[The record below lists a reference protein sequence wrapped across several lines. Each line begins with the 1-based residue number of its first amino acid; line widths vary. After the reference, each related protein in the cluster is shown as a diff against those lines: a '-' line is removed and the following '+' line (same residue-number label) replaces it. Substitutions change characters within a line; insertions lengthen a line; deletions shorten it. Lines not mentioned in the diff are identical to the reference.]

1 MYNFSIFV
9 EDLLVHS
16 EIKSNQINT
25 NTMKIKHLFLSVLAM
40 ASVAVAC
47 NKNEDP
53 SSDKPSLTLNPTEL
67 TFEIAGG
74 TKTVA
79 VEANREWSIADGDK
93 NAWVKAEKTSD
104 NQITVTVEANTSFDR
119 SAEFTVRMVGTK
131 KTLTVAQKGSG
142 SQSDA
147 YVYHNNFDKADA
159 VKASS
164 GWPYLDKTDVWKNE
178 EGSGVSTVAYAS
190 SSASVRQ
197 SGKLSDAEG
206 FTDYA
211 GSGRNKIFFGA
222 NSNFQIQNI
231 TLPSS
236 TNFEL
241 TFGGNKY
248 GQSEASNVFNHDEF
262 KVYVSND
269 GSKYVELAYTFA
281 NGDPDGKWSLA
292 SSKFTVPA
300 GTTALYIYFQCTK
313 ASVYSIDDVT
323 LLTSTTAGTAIDFS
337 KGVELGGGTTP
348 TPGPGPT
355 PEGAIFSETFSAS
368 QGNFTIDDKSLA
380 EGLTYIWKHD
390 AQYHYMKASAFVGGK
405 SYASESWLVSPE
417 IDLSSEKAAFLSFMH
432 TANKFPA
439 GKTAKD
445 FVSVKISKDGTTWDN
460 LTVPTWPAGTD
471 WIFVSSGSIDL
482 KAYLGSK
489 VKIAFVYTS
498 KDGESGSWE
507 INNVLVKAEGTT
519 EPVGPTPEPEPSE
532 PTTVTWDVS
541 KGTNAYD
548 ADVIEGAK
556 KYKGFKLGTSK
567 NAGSLDITIV
577 AGVSKVTFN
586 AAAYKG
592 KTASLSFSLGE
603 TEIKK
608 IELKELV
615 SISGNPPFT
624 MSEADIAAKQSFTIN
639 IAELNGGK
647 PLEKAMTVKATSVK
661 GTDSRAVVWNIVTE

>member
-1 MYNFSIFV
+1 
-9 EDLLVHS
+9 
-16 EIKSNQINT
+16 
-25 NTMKIKHLFLSVLAM
+25 MKIKHLFLSVLAM

-79 VEANREWSIADGDK
+79 VEANREWSIVDGDK
-93 NAWVKAEKTSD
+93 KDWVKAEKASD
-104 NQITVTVEANTSFDR
+104 TEIKVTVESNTSFDR
-119 SAEFTVRMVGTK
+119 SLEFTVRMVGVK
-131 KTLTVAQKGSG
+131 KTFKVSQKGSG
-142 SQSDA
+142 AQEDA
-147 YVYHNNFDKADA
+147 YVYFNNFDKTAA
-159 VKASS
+159 AKNSNNQ
-164 GWPYLDKTDVWKNE
+164 WPYCDQTDCWKNE
-178 EGSGVSTVAYAS
+178 TGSGVSTVTYAFKG
-190 SSASVRQ
+190 ASVRT
-197 SGKLSDAEG
+197 SGKLSNDAA
-206 FTDYA
+206 FSSYP
-211 GSGRNKIFFGA
+211 GSGSNKIFFGRDA
-222 NSNFQIQNI
+222 NFQIQNI
-231 TLPSS
+231 TLPSK
-236 TNFEL
+236 TDFEL
-241 TFGGNKY
+241 TFGGQKY
-248 GQSEASNVFNHDEF
+248 GQNEASNVFKHEEF
-262 KVYVSND
+262 KVYISND
-269 GSKYVELAYTFA
+269 GKKFVELEYVFA
-281 NGDPDGKWSLA
+281 AGEPDGKWAQA

-300 GTTALYIYFQCTK
+300 GTAALYIYFDCTKK

-348 TPGPGPT
+348 TPGPEPT

-482 KAYLGSK
+482 KAYLGQK

>member
-1 MYNFSIFV
+1 M
-9 EDLLVHS
+9 
-16 EIKSNQINT
+16 
-25 NTMKIKHLFLSVLAM
+25 
-40 ASVAVAC
+40 
-47 NKNEDP
+47 
-53 SSDKPSLTLNPTEL
+53 
-67 TFEIAGG
+67 
-74 TKTVA
+74 
-79 VEANREWSIADGDK
+79 
-93 NAWVKAEKTSD
+93 
-104 NQITVTVEANTSFDR
+104 EANTSFDR

-211 GSGRNKIFFGA
+211 GSGRNKIFFGTNA
-222 NSNFQIQNI
+222 NFQIQNI

-348 TPGPGPT
+348 TPGPEPT

-432 TANKFPA
+432 TANKFPE

-507 INNVLVKAEGTT
+507 IKDVLVKAEGTT
-519 EPVGPTPEPEPSE
+519 EPVEPTPEPEE
-532 PTTVTWDVS
+532 PIEGGVTVSAEKDYLAANITGVLDDVISYENTSDYGANAVTELRVYKGQSLTVTAK
-541 KGTNAYD
+541 KGYTICKVKFLCTANN
-548 ADVIEGAK
+548 GAK
-556 KYKGFKLGTSK
+556 YGFYLTSPVTVDSG
-567 NAGSLDITIV
+567 ATSASTGSGKEGVIT
-577 AGVSKVTFN
+577 VT
-586 AAAYKG
+586 
-592 KTASLSFSLGE
+592 
-603 TEIKK
+603 
-608 IELKELV
+608 
-615 SISGNPPFT
+615 GNT
-624 MSEADIAAKQSFTIN
+624 
-639 IAELNGGK
+639 
-647 PLEKAMTVKATSVK
+647 TSVK
-661 GTDSRAVVWNIVTE
+661 YTADKNQMRVTKLTVVYKKVE

>member
-1 MYNFSIFV
+1 
-9 EDLLVHS
+9 
-16 EIKSNQINT
+16 
-25 NTMKIKHLFLSVLAM
+25 MKIKHLFLSVLAV
-40 ASVAVAC
+40 AAVAVAC

-348 TPGPGPT
+348 TPGPEPT

-368 QGNFTIDDKSLA
+368 QGNFTIDDQSLA

-507 INNVLVKAEGTT
+507 IKDVLVKAEGTT
-519 EPVGPTPEPEPSE
+519 EPVEPTPEPEE
-532 PTTVTWDVS
+532 PIEGGVTVSAEKDYLAANITGVLDDVISYENTSDYGGNAVTELRVYKGQSLTVT
-541 KGTNAYD
+541 
-548 ADVIEGAK
+548 AK
-556 KYKGFKLGTSK
+556 KGYTICKVKFLCTANNDAEQGFYLTSPVTVDSG
-567 NAGSLDITIV
+567 ATSASTGSGKEGVITV
-577 AGVSKVTFN
+577 
-586 AAAYKG
+586 
-592 KTASLSFSLGE
+592 
-603 TEIKK
+603 
-608 IELKELV
+608 
-615 SISGNPPFT
+615 SGNT
-624 MSEADIAAKQSFTIN
+624 
-639 IAELNGGK
+639 
-647 PLEKAMTVKATSVK
+647 TSVK
-661 GTDSRAVVWNIVTE
+661 YTADKNQMRVTKLTVVYKKVE

>member
-1 MYNFSIFV
+1 
-9 EDLLVHS
+9 
-16 EIKSNQINT
+16 
-25 NTMKIKHLFLSVLAM
+25 MKIKHLFLSVLAV
-40 ASVAVAC
+40 AAVAVAC
-47 NKNEDP
+47 KKEDP
-53 SSDKPSLTLNPTEL
+53 NDGKPSLTLNPTSLE
-67 TFEIAGG
+67 FDVDGG

-236 TNFEL
+236 TDFEL

-300 GTTALYIYFQCTK
+300 GTAALYIYFQCTK

-348 TPGPGPT
+348 EPT

-380 EGLTYIWKHD
+380 EGLTYVWKHD
-390 AQYHYMKASAFVGGK
+390 AQYHYMKASAFVDGK

-445 FVSVKISKDGTTWDN
+445 FVSLKISKDGTTWDN
-460 LTVPTWPAGTD
+460 LTIPTWPAGTD

-507 INNVLVKAEGTT
+507 IKNVLVKAEGTT
-519 EPVGPTPEPEPSE
+519 EPVDPTPEPEE
-532 PTTVTWDVS
+532 PIEGGVTVSVEKDYLAANVTGVLDDVISYENTSNYGETTVTELRVY
-541 KGTNAYD
+541 KGQSLT
-548 ADVIEGAK
+548 VTAK
-556 KYKGFKLGTSK
+556 KGYTICRVKFLCTADNDAKWGFYLDSPVTVDSGATS
-567 NAGSLDITIV
+567 ASTGSGKEGVIT
-577 AGVSKVTFN
+577 VT
-586 AAAYKG
+586 
-592 KTASLSFSLGE
+592 
-603 TEIKK
+603 
-608 IELKELV
+608 
-615 SISGNPPFT
+615 GNT
-624 MSEADIAAKQSFTIN
+624 
-639 IAELNGGK
+639 
-647 PLEKAMTVKATSVK
+647 TSVK
-661 GTDSRAVVWNIVTE
+661 YTANKNQMRVTKLTVVYKKVE

>member
-1 MYNFSIFV
+1 
-9 EDLLVHS
+9 
-16 EIKSNQINT
+16 
-25 NTMKIKHLFLSVLAM
+25 MKIKHLFLSVLAM

-74 TKTVA
+74 TQTVA
-79 VEANREWSIADGDK
+79 VEANREWSVVDGDK
-93 NAWVKAEKTSD
+93 TAWVKAEKASD
-104 NQITVTVEANTSFDR
+104 TEITVTVEPNTSFDR
-119 SAEFTVRMVGTK
+119 SLEFTVRMVGVK
-131 KTLTVAQKGSG
+131 KTFKVSQKGSG
-142 SQSDA
+142 AQEDA
-147 YVYHNNFDKADA
+147 YVYHNNFDKEDA
-159 VKASS
+159 VNNS
-164 GWPYLDKTDVWKNE
+164 GWPYLDKSDCWKNE
-178 EGSGVSTVAYAS
+178 EGSGVATVAYAS
-190 SSASVRQ
+190 SGASARQ
-197 SGKLSDAEG
+197 SGKLSDDKDYS
-206 FTDYA
+206 DYA
-211 GSGRNKIFFGA
+211 GSGKNKIFFGKSA
-222 NSNFQIQNI
+222 NFQIKNI

-236 TNFEL
+236 TDFEL

-281 NGDPDGKWSLA
+281 NGDPEGKWSLA

-348 TPGPGPT
+348 TPGPEPT

-390 AQYHYMKASAFVGGK
+390 AQYHYMKASAFVNGK

-432 TANKFPA
+432 TANKFPE

-460 LTVPTWPAGTD
+460 LTIPTWPAGTD

-519 EPVGPTPEPEPSE
+519 EPVGPTPEPTD
-532 PTTVTWDVS
+532 PTVEGGYELSTATVN
-541 KGTNAYD
+541 GTNNGYAKD
-548 ADVIEGAK
+548 CDIEVNK
-556 KYKGFKLGTSK
+556 
-567 NAGSLDITIV
+567 
-577 AGVSKVTFN
+577 
-586 AAAYKG
+586 
-592 KTASLSFSLGE
+592 
-603 TEIKK
+603 
-608 IELKELV
+608 
-615 SISGNPPFT
+615 
-624 MSEADIAAKQSFTIN
+624 
-639 IAELNGGK
+639 
-647 PLEKAMTVKATSVK
+647 
-661 GTDSRAVVWNIVTE
+661 VVWNFTGNSTINPWRMGGKSLDKVDRVLYSKTALASKIVKIVVEHGTANDITVNSITLTVHNSADDAKTGANAVSTLKGDFVANGKTTFNSDADWTGKYYRFVYNVSVSGDKNKFFQFKSAKFSIE

>member
-1 MYNFSIFV
+1 
-9 EDLLVHS
+9 
-16 EIKSNQINT
+16 
-25 NTMKIKHLFLSVLAM
+25 MKIKHLFLSVLAV
-40 ASVAVAC
+40 AAVAVAC
-47 NKNEDP
+47 KKEDP
-53 SSDKPSLTLNPTEL
+53 NDGKPSLTLNPTSLE
-67 TFEIAGG
+67 FDVDGG

-104 NQITVTVEANTSFDR
+104 NQITVTVDANTSFDR

-231 TLPSS
+231 TLPGS
-236 TNFEL
+236 TDFEL

-248 GQSEASNVFNHDEF
+248 GMNEASNVFSHDEF
-262 KVYVSND
+262 KVYLSND
-269 GSKYVELAYTFA
+269 GKKYVEIEYAFA

-292 SSKFTVPA
+292 SSKFTVPS
-300 GTTALYIYFQCTK
+300 GTTALYIYFACNK
-313 ASVYSIDDVT
+313 ASVYSIDDVS

-348 TPGPGPT
+348 TPGPEPT

-507 INNVLVKAEGTT
+507 IKEVLVKAEGTT

-556 KYKGFKLGTSK
+556 KYKGFKLGASK

>member
-1 MYNFSIFV
+1 
-9 EDLLVHS
+9 
-16 EIKSNQINT
+16 
-25 NTMKIKHLFLSVLAM
+25 MKIKHLFLSVLAV
-40 ASVAVAC
+40 AAVAVAC
-47 NKNEDP
+47 KKEDP
-53 SSDKPSLTLNPTEL
+53 NDGKPSLTLNPTSLE
-67 TFEIAGG
+67 FDVDGG

-348 TPGPGPT
+348 TPGPEPT

-507 INNVLVKAEGTT
+507 IKDVLVKAEGTT
-519 EPVGPTPEPEPSE
+519 EPVEPTPEPEE
-532 PTTVTWDVS
+532 PIEGGVTVSAEKDYLAANITGVLDDVISYENTSDYGGNAVTELRVYMGQSLTVT
-541 KGTNAYD
+541 
-548 ADVIEGAK
+548 AK
-556 KYKGFKLGTSK
+556 KGY
-567 NAGSLDITIV
+567 TIC
-577 AGVSKVTFN
+577 KVKFLC
-586 AAAYKG
+586 
-592 KTASLSFSLGE
+592 TA
-603 TEIKK
+603 
-608 IELKELV
+608 
-615 SISGNPPFT
+615 NN
-624 MSEADIAAKQSFTIN
+624 DAKQGFYLTSPVTVDSG
-639 IAELNGGK
+639 ATSASTGSGK
-647 PLEKAMTVKATSVK
+647 EGVITVTGNTTSVK
-661 GTDSRAVVWNIVTE
+661 YTADKNQMRVTKLTVVYKKVE

>member
-1 MYNFSIFV
+1 
-9 EDLLVHS
+9 
-16 EIKSNQINT
+16 
-25 NTMKIKHLFLSVLAM
+25 MKIKHLFLSVLAM

-74 TKTVA
+74 TKTIA
-79 VEANREWSIADGDK
+79 VEANREWSVVDGDK
-93 NAWVKAEKTSD
+93 TAWVKAEKASD
-104 NQITVTVEANTSFDR
+104 TEIKVTVESNTSFDR
-119 SAEFTVRMVGTK
+119 SLEFTVRMVGVK
-131 KTLTVAQKGSG
+131 KTFKVSQKGSG
-142 SQSDA
+142 AQEDA
-147 YVYHNNFDKADA
+147 YVYFNNFDKTAA
-159 VKASS
+159 AKNSNNQ
-164 GWPYLDKTDVWKNE
+164 WPYCDQTDCWKNE
-178 EGSGVSTVAYAS
+178 TGSGVSTVTYAFNG
-190 SSASVRQ
+190 ASVRT
-197 SGKLSDAEG
+197 SGKLSNDAA
-206 FTDYA
+206 FSSYP
-211 GSGRNKIFFGA
+211 GSGSNKIFFGRDA
-222 NSNFQIQNI
+222 NFQIQNI
-231 TLPSS
+231 TLPSK
-236 TNFEL
+236 TDFEL
-241 TFGGNKY
+241 TFGGQKY
-248 GQSEASNVFNHDEF
+248 GQNEASNVFNHEEF
-262 KVYVSND
+262 KVYISND
-269 GSKYVELAYTFA
+269 GKKFVELEYVFA
-281 NGDPDGKWSLA
+281 AGEPDGKWAQA

-300 GTTALYIYFQCTK
+300 GTAALYIYFDCTKK

-348 TPGPGPT
+348 TPGPEPT

-519 EPVGPTPEPEPSE
+519 EPVGPTPEPTD
-532 PTTVTWDVS
+532 PTVEGAYELSTATV
-541 KGTNAYD
+541 KGTNNGYAKD
-548 ADVIEGAK
+548 CDIEVNK
-556 KYKGFKLGTSK
+556 
-567 NAGSLDITIV
+567 
-577 AGVSKVTFN
+577 
-586 AAAYKG
+586 
-592 KTASLSFSLGE
+592 
-603 TEIKK
+603 
-608 IELKELV
+608 
-615 SISGNPPFT
+615 
-624 MSEADIAAKQSFTIN
+624 
-639 IAELNGGK
+639 
-647 PLEKAMTVKATSVK
+647 
-661 GTDSRAVVWNIVTE
+661 VVWNFTGNSTINPWRMGGKSLDKVDRVLYSKTALASKIVKIVVEHGTANDITVNSITLTVHNSADDAKTGANAVSTLKGDFVANGKTTFNSDADWTGKYYRFVYNVSVSGDKNKFFQFKSAKFSIE

>member
-1 MYNFSIFV
+1 
-9 EDLLVHS
+9 
-16 EIKSNQINT
+16 
-25 NTMKIKHLFLSVLAM
+25 MKIKHLFLSVLAM

-147 YVYHNNFDKADA
+147 YVYHNNFDKKDA
-159 VKASS
+159 EKASS

-211 GSGRNKIFFGA
+211 GSGGNKIFFGA

-231 TLPSS
+231 TLPGS
-236 TNFEL
+236 TDFEL

-248 GQSEASNVFNHDEF
+248 GMNEDSNVFSHDEF
-262 KVYVSND
+262 KVYLSND
-269 GSKYVELAYTFA
+269 GKKYVEIEYAFA

-292 SSKFTVPA
+292 SSKFTVPS
-300 GTTALYIYFQCTK
+300 GTTALYIYFACNK
-313 ASVYSIDDVT
+313 ASVYSIDDVS

-348 TPGPGPT
+348 TPGPEPT

-507 INNVLVKAEGTT
+507 IKDVLVKAEGTT

-548 ADVIEGAK
+548 AEVIEGAK

-603 TEIKK
+603 TVIKK

-647 PLEKAMTVKATSVK
+647 PLDKAMTVKATSVK

>member
-1 MYNFSIFV
+1 
-9 EDLLVHS
+9 
-16 EIKSNQINT
+16 
-25 NTMKIKHLFLSVLAM
+25 MKIKHLFLSVLAM

-74 TKTVA
+74 TQTVA
-79 VEANREWSIADGDK
+79 VEANREWSIVDGDK
-93 NAWVKAEKTSD
+93 KDWVKAEKASD
-104 NQITVTVEANTSFDR
+104 TEIKVTVEPNTSFDR
-119 SAEFTVRMVGTK
+119 SLEFTVRMVGVK
-131 KTLTVAQKGSG
+131 KTFKVSQKGSG
-142 SQSDA
+142 AQEDA
-147 YVYHNNFDKADA
+147 YVYFNNFDKTAAAKNSDN
-159 VKASS
+159 K
-164 GWPYLDKTDVWKNE
+164 WPYCDQTDCWKNE
-178 EGSGVSTVAYAS
+178 KGSGIATVEYKVSGLSPRTNDKG
-190 SSASVRQ
+190 Q
-197 SGKLSDAEG
+197 SNGEFS
-206 FTDYA
+206 DYA
-211 GSGRNKIFFGA
+211 GSGTNYIWFSK
-222 NSNFQIQNI
+222 SSSLQINNI
-231 TLPSS
+231 TLPADGV
-236 TNFEL
+236 NFTLSFGAERNEYTPGKEIDN
-241 TFGGNKY
+241 TFKP
-248 GQSEASNVFNHDEF
+248 EEF
-262 KVYVSND
+262 PVYISND
-269 GSKYVELAYTFA
+269 GQKWVALDYAFA
-281 NGDPDGKWSLA
+281 KGTNPVKRWDLA
-292 SSKFTVPA
+292 SSTFTLPA
-300 GTTALYIYFQCTK
+300 GTQKLYIHFAQTY
-313 ASVYSIDDVT
+313 AGNSAYALDDVN
-323 LLTSTTAGTAIDFS
+323 LSKSAAAGTVIDFS

-348 TPGPGPT
+348 TPGPEPT

-390 AQYHYMKASAFVGGK
+390 AQHHYMKASAFVGGK

-432 TANKFPA
+432 TANKFPE

-460 LTVPTWPAGTD
+460 LTIPTWPAGTD

-507 INNVLVKAEGTT
+507 IKNVLVKAEGTT
-519 EPVGPTPEPEPSE
+519 EPVGPTPEPEPTD
-532 PTTVTWDVS
+532 PTSVTWDVS
-541 KGTNAYD
+541 KGVKAYD
-548 ADVIEGAK
+548 AKVKEGDK
-556 KYKGFKLGTSK
+556 TYNGFKLGTK
-567 NAGSLDITIV
+567 ELAGSLDITIP

-608 IELKELV
+608 FDIEGLA
-615 SISGNPPFT
+615 SITSNPPFN
-624 MSEADIAAKQSFTIN
+624 MSDDDIAAKQSFTIN

-647 PLEKAMTVKATSVK
+647 PLEKAMTVKAASVK
-661 GTDSRAVVWNIVTE
+661 GTDARAVVWNIVTE

>member
-1 MYNFSIFV
+1 
-9 EDLLVHS
+9 
-16 EIKSNQINT
+16 
-25 NTMKIKHLFLSVLAM
+25 MKIKHLFLSVLAM

-211 GSGRNKIFFGA
+211 GSGRNKIFFGTNA
-222 NSNFQIQNI
+222 NFQIQNI

-348 TPGPGPT
+348 TPGPEPT

-432 TANKFPA
+432 TANKFPE

-507 INNVLVKAEGTT
+507 IKDVLVKAEGTT
-519 EPVGPTPEPEPSE
+519 EPVEPTPEPEE
-532 PTTVTWDVS
+532 PIEGGVTVSAEKDYLAANITGVLDDVISYENTSDYGGNAVTELRVYKGQSLTVT
-541 KGTNAYD
+541 
-548 ADVIEGAK
+548 AK
-556 KYKGFKLGTSK
+556 KGY
-567 NAGSLDITIV
+567 TIC
-577 AGVSKVTFN
+577 KVKFLC
-586 AAAYKG
+586 
-592 KTASLSFSLGE
+592 TA
-603 TEIKK
+603 
-608 IELKELV
+608 
-615 SISGNPPFT
+615 NN
-624 MSEADIAAKQSFTIN
+624 DAKQGFYLTSPVTVDSG
-639 IAELNGGK
+639 ATSASTGSGK
-647 PLEKAMTVKATSVK
+647 EGVITVTGNTTSVK
-661 GTDSRAVVWNIVTE
+661 YTADKNQMRVTKLTVVYKKVE

>member
-1 MYNFSIFV
+1 
-9 EDLLVHS
+9 
-16 EIKSNQINT
+16 
-25 NTMKIKHLFLSVLAM
+25 MKIKHLFLSVLAM

-231 TLPSS
+231 TLPGS
-236 TNFEL
+236 TDFEL

-248 GQSEASNVFNHDEF
+248 GMNEASNVFSHDEF
-262 KVYVSND
+262 KVYLSND
-269 GSKYVELAYTFA
+269 GKKYVEIEYAFA

-292 SSKFTVPA
+292 SSKFTVPS
-300 GTTALYIYFQCTK
+300 GTTALYIYFACNK
-313 ASVYSIDDVT
+313 ASVYSIDDVS

-348 TPGPGPT
+348 TPGPEPT

-432 TANKFPA
+432 TANKFPE

-507 INNVLVKAEGTT
+507 IKDVLVKAEGTT
-519 EPVGPTPEPEPSE
+519 EPVEPTPEPEE
-532 PTTVTWDVS
+532 PIEGGVTVSAEKDYLAANITGVLDDVISYENTSDYGGNAVTELRVYKGQSLTVT
-541 KGTNAYD
+541 
-548 ADVIEGAK
+548 AK
-556 KYKGFKLGTSK
+556 KGY
-567 NAGSLDITIV
+567 TIC
-577 AGVSKVTFN
+577 KVKFLC
-586 AAAYKG
+586 
-592 KTASLSFSLGE
+592 TA
-603 TEIKK
+603 
-608 IELKELV
+608 
-615 SISGNPPFT
+615 NN
-624 MSEADIAAKQSFTIN
+624 DAKQGFYLTSPVTVDSG
-639 IAELNGGK
+639 ATSASTGSGK
-647 PLEKAMTVKATSVK
+647 EGVITVTGNTTSVK
-661 GTDSRAVVWNIVTE
+661 YTADKNQMRVTKLTVVYKKVE

>member
-1 MYNFSIFV
+1 
-9 EDLLVHS
+9 
-16 EIKSNQINT
+16 
-25 NTMKIKHLFLSVLAM
+25 MKIKHLFLSVLAM

-67 TFEIAGG
+67 TFEITGG
-74 TKTVA
+74 TQTVA
-79 VEANREWSIADGDK
+79 VEANREWSVVDGDK
-93 NAWVKAEKTSD
+93 TAWVKAEKASD
-104 NQITVTVEANTSFDR
+104 TEIKVTVESNTSFDR
-119 SAEFTVRMVGTK
+119 SLEFTVRMVGVK
-131 KTLTVAQKGSG
+131 KTFKVSQKGSG
-142 SQSDA
+142 AQEDA
-147 YVYHNNFDKADA
+147 YVYFNNFDKTAA
-159 VKASS
+159 AKNSNNQ
-164 GWPYLDKTDVWKNE
+164 WPYCDQTDCWKNE
-178 EGSGVSTVAYAS
+178 TGSGVSTVTYAFNG
-190 SSASVRQ
+190 ASVRT
-197 SGKLSDAEG
+197 SGKLSNDAA
-206 FTDYA
+206 FSSYP
-211 GSGRNKIFFGA
+211 GSGSNKIFFGRDA
-222 NSNFQIQNI
+222 NFQIQNI
-231 TLPSS
+231 TLPSK
-236 TNFEL
+236 TDFEL
-241 TFGGNKY
+241 TFGGQKY
-248 GQSEASNVFNHDEF
+248 GQNEASNVFNHEEF
-262 KVYVSND
+262 KVYISND
-269 GSKYVELAYTFA
+269 GKKFVELEYVFA
-281 NGDPDGKWSLA
+281 AGEPDGKWAQA

-300 GTTALYIYFQCTK
+300 GTAALYIYFDCTKK

-348 TPGPGPT
+348 TPGPEPT

-519 EPVGPTPEPEPSE
+519 EPVGPTPEPTD
-532 PTTVTWDVS
+532 PTVEGAYELSTATV
-541 KGTNAYD
+541 KGTNNGYAKD
-548 ADVIEGAK
+548 CDIEVNK
-556 KYKGFKLGTSK
+556 
-567 NAGSLDITIV
+567 
-577 AGVSKVTFN
+577 
-586 AAAYKG
+586 
-592 KTASLSFSLGE
+592 
-603 TEIKK
+603 
-608 IELKELV
+608 
-615 SISGNPPFT
+615 
-624 MSEADIAAKQSFTIN
+624 
-639 IAELNGGK
+639 
-647 PLEKAMTVKATSVK
+647 
-661 GTDSRAVVWNIVTE
+661 VVWNFTGNSTINPWRMGGKSLDKVDRVLYSKTALASKIVKIVVEHGTANDITVNSITLTVHNSADDAKTGANAVSTLKGDFVANGKATFNSDADWTGKYYRFVYNVSVSGDKNKFFQFKSAKFSIE

>member
-1 MYNFSIFV
+1 
-9 EDLLVHS
+9 
-16 EIKSNQINT
+16 
-25 NTMKIKHLFLSVLAM
+25 MKIKHLFLSVLAM

-79 VEANREWSIADGDK
+79 VEANREWSIVDGDK
-93 NAWVKAEKTSD
+93 KAWVKAEKTSD
-104 NQITVTVEANTSFDR
+104 TEITVTVEPNTSFDR
-119 SAEFTVRMVGTK
+119 DPVEFTVRMVGVK
-131 KTLTVAQKGSG
+131 KTFKVSQKGSG
-142 SQSDA
+142 AQEDA
-147 YVYHNNFDKADA
+147 YVYFNNFDKTAAAKNSDN
-159 VKASS
+159 K
-164 GWPYLDKTDVWKNE
+164 WPYCDQTDCWKNE
-178 EGSGVSTVAYAS
+178 KGSGIATVEYKVSGLSPRTNDKG
-190 SSASVRQ
+190 Q
-197 SGKLSDAEG
+197 SNGEFS
-206 FTDYA
+206 DYA
-211 GSGRNKIFFGA
+211 GSGTNYIWFSK
-222 NSNFQIQNI
+222 SSSLQINNI
-231 TLPSS
+231 TLPADDV
-236 TNFEL
+236 NFTLSFGAERNEYTPGKEIDN
-241 TFGGNKY
+241 TFKP
-248 GQSEASNVFNHDEF
+248 EEF
-262 KVYVSND
+262 PVYISND
-269 GSKYVELAYTFA
+269 GQKWVALNYTFA
-281 NGDPDGKWSLA
+281 KETNPVKRWDLA
-292 SSKFTVPA
+292 SSTFTLPA
-300 GTTALYIYFQCTK
+300 GTQKLYIHFAQTY
-313 ASVYSIDDVT
+313 AVNSAYALDDVN
-323 LLTSTTAGTAIDFS
+323 LSKSAAAGTVIDFS

-348 TPGPGPT
+348 TPGPEPT

-368 QGNFTIDDKSLA
+368 QGKFTIEDKKLPA
-380 EGLTYIWKHD
+380 GATYVWTWGGAK
-390 AQYHYMKASAFVGGK
+390 YGMKASAYIDGK
-405 SYASESWLVSPE
+405 NLASESWLISPE
-417 IDLSSEKAAFLSFMH
+417 IDLTSEKAAFLTFEH
-432 TANKFPA
+432 AANKFPA
-439 GKTAKD
+439 DKNVAD

-460 LTVPTWPAGTD
+460 LTIPTWPSGKD
-471 WIFVSSGSIDL
+471 WTFVSSGSIDL

-498 KDGESGSWE
+498 KDGESGTWE
-507 INNVLVKAEGTT
+507 IKNVLVKDEGTT

>member
-1 MYNFSIFV
+1 
-9 EDLLVHS
+9 
-16 EIKSNQINT
+16 
-25 NTMKIKHLFLSVLAM
+25 MKIKHLFLSVLAM

-74 TKTVA
+74 TQTVA
-79 VEANREWSIADGDK
+79 VEANREWSIVDGDK
-93 NAWVKAEKTSD
+93 SDWVKAEKASD
-104 NQITVTVEANTSFDR
+104 TEITVTVEPNASFNRRPVKFD
-119 SAEFTVRMVGTK
+119 VRMVGVK
-131 KTLTVAQKGSG
+131 KSFTVFQKGSG
-142 SQSDA
+142 AQEDA
-147 YVYHNNFDKADA
+147 YVYHNNFDKEDA
-159 VKASS
+159 VNNS
-164 GWPYLDKTDVWKNE
+164 GWPYLDKSDCWKNE
-178 EGSGVSTVAYAS
+178 EGSGVATVAYAS
-190 SSASVRQ
+190 SGASARQ
-197 SGKLSDAEG
+197 SGKLSDDKDYS
-206 FTDYA
+206 DYA
-211 GSGRNKIFFGA
+211 GSGKNKIFFGKSA
-222 NSNFQIQNI
+222 NFQIKNI

-236 TNFEL
+236 TDFEL

-281 NGDPDGKWSLA
+281 NGDPEGKWSLA

-348 TPGPGPT
+348 TPGPEPT

-432 TANKFPA
+432 TANKFPE

-460 LTVPTWPAGTD
+460 LTIPTWPAGTD

-519 EPVGPTPEPEPSE
+519 EPVGPTPEPTD
-532 PTTVTWDVS
+532 PTVEGGYELSTATVT
-541 KGTNAYD
+541 GTNNGYARI
-548 ADVIEGAK
+548 AI
-556 KYKGFKLGTSK
+556 SK
-567 NAGSLDITIV
+567 
-577 AGVSKVTFN
+577 
-586 AAAYKG
+586 
-592 KTASLSFSLGE
+592 
-603 TEIKK
+603 
-608 IELKELV
+608 
-615 SISGNPPFT
+615 
-624 MSEADIAAKQSFTIN
+624 
-639 IAELNGGK
+639 
-647 PLEKAMTVKATSVK
+647 
-661 GTDSRAVVWNIVTE
+661 

>member
-1 MYNFSIFV
+1 
-9 EDLLVHS
+9 
-16 EIKSNQINT
+16 
-25 NTMKIKHLFLSVLAM
+25 MKIKHLFLSVLAV
-40 ASVAVAC
+40 AAVAVAC
-47 NKNEDP
+47 KKEDP
-53 SSDKPSLTLNPTEL
+53 NDGKPSLTLNPTSLE
-67 TFEIAGG
+67 FDVDGG

-79 VEANREWSIADGDK
+79 VEANREWSIVDGDK
-93 NAWVKAEKTSD
+93 KDWVKAEKTSD

-231 TLPSS
+231 TLPGS
-236 TNFEL
+236 TDFEL

-248 GQSEASNVFNHDEF
+248 GMNEASNVFSHDEF
-262 KVYVSND
+262 KVYLSND
-269 GSKYVELAYTFA
+269 GKKYVEIEYAFA

-292 SSKFTVPA
+292 SSKFTVPS
-300 GTTALYIYFQCTK
+300 GTTALYIYFACNK
-313 ASVYSIDDVT
+313 ASVYSIDDVS

-348 TPGPGPT
+348 TPGPEPT

-460 LTVPTWPAGTD
+460 LTIPTWPAGTD

-507 INNVLVKAEGTT
+507 IKEVLVKAEGTT

-548 ADVIEGAK
+548 AEVIEGAK

-647 PLEKAMTVKATSVK
+647 PLDKAMTVKATSVK
-661 GTDSRAVVWNIVTE
+661 GTDTRAVVWNIVTE

>member
-1 MYNFSIFV
+1 
-9 EDLLVHS
+9 
-16 EIKSNQINT
+16 
-25 NTMKIKHLFLSVLAM
+25 MKIKHLFLSVLAM

-47 NKNEDP
+47 NKNVDP
-53 SSDKPSLTLNPTEL
+53 NDGKPSLTLNPTEL
-67 TFEIAGG
+67 TFEIDGG

>member
-1 MYNFSIFV
+1 
-9 EDLLVHS
+9 
-16 EIKSNQINT
+16 
-25 NTMKIKHLFLSVLAM
+25 MKIKHLFLSVLAM

-74 TKTVA
+74 TQTVA
-79 VEANREWSIADGDK
+79 VEANREWSVVDGDK
-93 NAWVKAEKTSD
+93 TAWVKAEKASD
-104 NQITVTVEANTSFDR
+104 TEITVTVEPNTSFDR
-119 SAEFTVRMVGTK
+119 SLEFTVRMVGVK
-131 KTLTVAQKGSG
+131 KTFKVSQKGSG
-142 SQSDA
+142 AQEDA
-147 YVYHNNFDKADA
+147 YVYHNNFDKEDA
-159 VKASS
+159 VNNS
-164 GWPYLDKTDVWKNE
+164 GWPYLDKSDCWKNE
-178 EGSGVSTVAYAS
+178 EGSGVATVAYAS
-190 SSASVRQ
+190 SGASARQ
-197 SGKLSDAEG
+197 SGKLSDDKDYS
-206 FTDYA
+206 DYA
-211 GSGRNKIFFGA
+211 GSGKNKIFFGKSA
-222 NSNFQIQNI
+222 NFQIKNI

-236 TNFEL
+236 TDFEL

-300 GTTALYIYFQCTK
+300 GTAALYIYFQCTK

-348 TPGPGPT
+348 TPGPEPT

-390 AQYHYMKASAFVGGK
+390 AQYHYMKASAFVDGK

-445 FVSVKISKDGTTWDN
+445 FVSLKISKDGTTWDN
-460 LTVPTWPAGTD
+460 LTIPTWPAGTD

-507 INNVLVKAEGTT
+507 IKNVLVKAEGTT
-519 EPVGPTPEPEPSE
+519 EPVGPTPEPTD
-532 PTTVTWDVS
+532 PTVEGGYELSTATV
-541 KGTNAYD
+541 KGTNNGYAKD
-548 ADVIEGAK
+548 CDIEVNK
-556 KYKGFKLGTSK
+556 
-567 NAGSLDITIV
+567 
-577 AGVSKVTFN
+577 
-586 AAAYKG
+586 
-592 KTASLSFSLGE
+592 
-603 TEIKK
+603 
-608 IELKELV
+608 
-615 SISGNPPFT
+615 
-624 MSEADIAAKQSFTIN
+624 
-639 IAELNGGK
+639 
-647 PLEKAMTVKATSVK
+647 
-661 GTDSRAVVWNIVTE
+661 VVWNFTGNSTINPWRMGGKSLDKVDRVLYSKTALASKIVKIVVEHGTADGITVNSITLTVHNSADDAKTGANAVSTLNGDFVANGKTTFNSDADWTGKYYRFVYNVSVSGDKNKYFQFKSAKFSIE

>member
-1 MYNFSIFV
+1 
-9 EDLLVHS
+9 
-16 EIKSNQINT
+16 
-25 NTMKIKHLFLSVLAM
+25 MKIKHLFLSVLAM

-79 VEANREWSIADGDK
+79 VEANREWSIVDGDK
-93 NAWVKAEKTSD
+93 KAWVKAEKTSD
-104 NQITVTVEANTSFDR
+104 TEITVTVEPNTSFDR
-119 SAEFTVRMVGTK
+119 NPVEFTVRMVGVK
-131 KTLTVAQKGSG
+131 KTFKVSQKGSG
-142 SQSDA
+142 AQEDA
-147 YVYHNNFDKADA
+147 YVYFNNFDKTAAAKNSDN
-159 VKASS
+159 K
-164 GWPYLDKTDVWKNE
+164 WPYCDQTDCWKNE
-178 EGSGVSTVAYAS
+178 KGSGIATVEYKVSGLSPRTNDKG
-190 SSASVRQ
+190 Q
-197 SGKLSDAEG
+197 SNGEFS
-206 FTDYA
+206 DYA
-211 GSGRNKIFFGA
+211 GSGTNYIWFSK
-222 NSNFQIQNI
+222 SSSLQINNI
-231 TLPSS
+231 TLPADDV
-236 TNFEL
+236 NFTLSFGAERNEYTPGKEIDN
-241 TFGGNKY
+241 TFKP
-248 GQSEASNVFNHDEF
+248 EEF
-262 KVYVSND
+262 PVYISND
-269 GSKYVELAYTFA
+269 GQKWVALNYTFA
-281 NGDPDGKWSLA
+281 KETNPVKRWDLA
-292 SSKFTVPA
+292 SSTFTLPA
-300 GTTALYIYFQCTK
+300 GTQKLYIHFAQTY
-313 ASVYSIDDVT
+313 AVNSAYALDDVN
-323 LLTSTTAGTAIDFS
+323 LSKSAAAGTVIDFS

-348 TPGPGPT
+348 TPGPEPT

-368 QGNFTIDDKSLA
+368 QGKFTIEDKKLPA
-380 EGLTYIWKHD
+380 GATYVWTWGGAK
-390 AQYHYMKASAFVGGK
+390 YGMKASAYIDGK
-405 SYASESWLVSPE
+405 NLASESWLISPE
-417 IDLSSEKAAFLSFMH
+417 IDLTSEKAAFLTFEH
-432 TANKFPA
+432 AANKFPA
-439 GKTAKD
+439 DKNVAD

-460 LTVPTWPAGTD
+460 LTIPTWPSGKD
-471 WIFVSSGSIDL
+471 WTFVSSGSIDL

-498 KDGESGSWE
+498 KDGESGTWE
-507 INNVLVKAEGTT
+507 IKNVLVKDEGTT

>member
-1 MYNFSIFV
+1 
-9 EDLLVHS
+9 
-16 EIKSNQINT
+16 
-25 NTMKIKHLFLSVLAM
+25 MKIKHLFLSVLAM

-74 TKTVA
+74 TQTVA
-79 VEANREWSIADGDK
+79 VEANREWSVVDGDK
-93 NAWVKAEKTSD
+93 TAWVKAEKASD
-104 NQITVTVEANTSFDR
+104 TEIKVTVESNTSFDR
-119 SAEFTVRMVGTK
+119 SLEFTVRMVGVK
-131 KTLTVAQKGSG
+131 KTFKVSQKGSG
-142 SQSDA
+142 AQEDA
-147 YVYHNNFDKADA
+147 YVYFNNFDKTAA
-159 VKASS
+159 AKNSNNQ
-164 GWPYLDKTDVWKNE
+164 WPYCDQTDCWKNE
-178 EGSGVSTVAYAS
+178 TGSGVSTVTYAFNG
-190 SSASVRQ
+190 ASVRT
-197 SGKLSDAEG
+197 SGKLSNDAA
-206 FTDYA
+206 FSSYP
-211 GSGRNKIFFGA
+211 GSGSNKIFFGRDA
-222 NSNFQIQNI
+222 NFQIQNI
-231 TLPSS
+231 TLPSK
-236 TNFEL
+236 TDFEL
-241 TFGGNKY
+241 TFGGQKY
-248 GQSEASNVFNHDEF
+248 GQNEASNVFNHEEF
-262 KVYVSND
+262 KVYISND
-269 GSKYVELAYTFA
+269 GKKFVELEYVFA
-281 NGDPDGKWSLA
+281 AGEPDGKWAQA

-300 GTTALYIYFQCTK
+300 GTAALYIYFDCTKK

-348 TPGPGPT
+348 TPGPEPT

-390 AQYHYMKASAFVGGK
+390 AQYHYMKASAFVNGK

-445 FVSVKISKDGTTWDN
+445 FVSLKISKDGTTWDN

-519 EPVGPTPEPEPSE
+519 EPVGPTPEPTD
-532 PTTVTWDVS
+532 PTVEGAYELSTATV
-541 KGTNAYD
+541 KGTNNGYAKD
-548 ADVIEGAK
+548 CDIEVNK
-556 KYKGFKLGTSK
+556 
-567 NAGSLDITIV
+567 
-577 AGVSKVTFN
+577 
-586 AAAYKG
+586 
-592 KTASLSFSLGE
+592 
-603 TEIKK
+603 
-608 IELKELV
+608 
-615 SISGNPPFT
+615 
-624 MSEADIAAKQSFTIN
+624 
-639 IAELNGGK
+639 
-647 PLEKAMTVKATSVK
+647 
-661 GTDSRAVVWNIVTE
+661 VVWNFTGNSTINPWRMGGKSLDKVDRVLYSKTALASKIVKIVVEHGTANDITVNSITLTVHNSADDAKTGANAVSTLKGDFVANDKTTFNSDADWTGKYYRFVYNISVSGDKNKFFQFKSAKFSIE

>member
-1 MYNFSIFV
+1 
-9 EDLLVHS
+9 
-16 EIKSNQINT
+16 
-25 NTMKIKHLFLSVLAM
+25 MKIKHLFLSVLAM

-74 TKTVA
+74 TQTVA
-79 VEANREWSIADGDK
+79 VEANREWSVVDGDK
-93 NAWVKAEKTSD
+93 TAWVKAEKASD
-104 NQITVTVEANTSFDR
+104 TEITVTVEPNTSFDR
-119 SAEFTVRMVGTK
+119 SLEFTVRMVGVK
-131 KTLTVAQKGSG
+131 KTFKVSQKGSG
-142 SQSDA
+142 AQEDA
-147 YVYHNNFDKADA
+147 YVYHNNFDKEDA
-159 VKASS
+159 VNNS
-164 GWPYLDKTDVWKNE
+164 GWPYLDKSDCWKNE
-178 EGSGVSTVAYAS
+178 EGSGVATVAYAS
-190 SSASVRQ
+190 SGASARQ
-197 SGKLSDAEG
+197 SGKLSDDKDYS
-206 FTDYA
+206 DYA
-211 GSGRNKIFFGA
+211 GSGKNKIFFGKSA
-222 NSNFQIQNI
+222 NFQIKNI

-236 TNFEL
+236 TDFEL

-281 NGDPDGKWSLA
+281 NGDPEGKWSLA

-348 TPGPGPT
+348 TPGPEPT

-390 AQYHYMKASAFVGGK
+390 AQYHYMKASAFVNGK

-432 TANKFPA
+432 TANKFPE

-460 LTVPTWPAGTD
+460 LTIPTWPAGTD

-498 KDGESGSWE
+498 KDGESGSWK
-507 INNVLVKAEGTT
+507 IKNVLVKAEGTT
-519 EPVGPTPEPEPSE
+519 EPVGPTPEPTD
-532 PTTVTWDVS
+532 PTVEGGYELSTATV
-541 KGTNAYD
+541 KGTNNGYAKD
-548 ADVIEGAK
+548 CDIEVNK
-556 KYKGFKLGTSK
+556 
-567 NAGSLDITIV
+567 
-577 AGVSKVTFN
+577 
-586 AAAYKG
+586 
-592 KTASLSFSLGE
+592 
-603 TEIKK
+603 
-608 IELKELV
+608 
-615 SISGNPPFT
+615 
-624 MSEADIAAKQSFTIN
+624 
-639 IAELNGGK
+639 
-647 PLEKAMTVKATSVK
+647 
-661 GTDSRAVVWNIVTE
+661 VVWNFTGNSTLNPWRMGGKSLDKVDRVLYSKTALASKIVKIVVEHGTANDITVNSITLTVHNSADDAKTGANAVSTLKGDFVANGKTTFNSDADWTGKYYRFVYNVSVSGDKNKFFQFKSAKFSIE

>member
-1 MYNFSIFV
+1 
-9 EDLLVHS
+9 
-16 EIKSNQINT
+16 
-25 NTMKIKHLFLSVLAM
+25 MKIKHLFLSVLAV
-40 ASVAVAC
+40 AAVAVAC
-47 NKNEDP
+47 KKEDP
-53 SSDKPSLTLNPTEL
+53 NDGKPSLTLNPTSLE
-67 TFEIAGG
+67 FDVDGG

-231 TLPSS
+231 TLPGS
-236 TNFEL
+236 TDFEL

-248 GQSEASNVFNHDEF
+248 GMNEASNVFNHDEF

-348 TPGPGPT
+348 TPGPEPT

>member
-1 MYNFSIFV
+1 
-9 EDLLVHS
+9 
-16 EIKSNQINT
+16 
-25 NTMKIKHLFLSVLAM
+25 MKIKHLFLSVLAM

-74 TKTVA
+74 TQTVA
-79 VEANREWSIADGDK
+79 VEANREWSVVDGDK
-93 NAWVKAEKTSD
+93 TAWVKAEKASD
-104 NQITVTVEANTSFDR
+104 TEIKVTVESNTSFDR
-119 SAEFTVRMVGTK
+119 SLEFTVRMVGVK
-131 KTLTVAQKGSG
+131 KTFKVSQKGSG
-142 SQSDA
+142 AQEDA
-147 YVYHNNFDKADA
+147 YVYFNNFDKTAA
-159 VKASS
+159 AKNSNNQ
-164 GWPYLDKTDVWKNE
+164 WPYCDQTDCWKNE
-178 EGSGVSTVAYAS
+178 TGSGVSTVTYAFNG
-190 SSASVRQ
+190 ASVRT
-197 SGKLSDAEG
+197 SGKLSNDAA
-206 FTDYA
+206 FSSYP
-211 GSGRNKIFFGA
+211 GSGSNKIFFGRDA
-222 NSNFQIQNI
+222 NFQIQNI
-231 TLPSS
+231 TLPSK
-236 TNFEL
+236 TDFEL
-241 TFGGNKY
+241 TFGGQKY
-248 GQSEASNVFNHDEF
+248 GQNEASNVFNHEEF
-262 KVYVSND
+262 KVYISND
-269 GSKYVELAYTFA
+269 GKKFVELEYVFA
-281 NGDPDGKWSLA
+281 AGEPDGKWAQA

-300 GTTALYIYFQCTK
+300 GTAALYIYFDCTKK

-348 TPGPGPT
+348 TPGPEPT

-519 EPVGPTPEPEPSE
+519 EPVGPTPEPTD
-532 PTTVTWDVS
+532 PTVEGAYELSTATV
-541 KGTNAYD
+541 KGTNNGYAKD
-548 ADVIEGAK
+548 CDIEVNK
-556 KYKGFKLGTSK
+556 
-567 NAGSLDITIV
+567 
-577 AGVSKVTFN
+577 
-586 AAAYKG
+586 
-592 KTASLSFSLGE
+592 
-603 TEIKK
+603 
-608 IELKELV
+608 
-615 SISGNPPFT
+615 
-624 MSEADIAAKQSFTIN
+624 
-639 IAELNGGK
+639 
-647 PLEKAMTVKATSVK
+647 
-661 GTDSRAVVWNIVTE
+661 VVWNFTGNSTINPWRMGGKSLDKVDRVLYSKTALASKIVKIVVEHGTANDITVNSITLTVHNSADDAKTGANAVSTLKGDFVANGKATFNSDADWTGKYYRFVYNVSVSGDKNKFFQFKSAKFSIE

>member
-1 MYNFSIFV
+1 
-9 EDLLVHS
+9 
-16 EIKSNQINT
+16 
-25 NTMKIKHLFLSVLAM
+25 MKIKHLFLSVLAM

-507 INNVLVKAEGTT
+507 IKDVLVKAEGTT

>member
-1 MYNFSIFV
+1 
-9 EDLLVHS
+9 
-16 EIKSNQINT
+16 
-25 NTMKIKHLFLSVLAM
+25 MKIKHLFLSVLAM

-74 TKTVA
+74 TQTVA
-79 VEANREWSIADGDK
+79 VEANREWSVVDGDK
-93 NAWVKAEKTSD
+93 TAWVKAEKASD
-104 NQITVTVEANTSFDR
+104 TEITVTVEPNTSFDR
-119 SAEFTVRMVGTK
+119 SLEFTVRMVGVK
-131 KTLTVAQKGSG
+131 KTFKVSQKGSG
-142 SQSDA
+142 AQEDA
-147 YVYHNNFDKADA
+147 YVYHNNFDKEDA
-159 VKASS
+159 VNNS
-164 GWPYLDKTDVWKNE
+164 GWPYLDKSDCWKNE
-178 EGSGVSTVAYAS
+178 EGSGVATVAYAS
-190 SSASVRQ
+190 SGASARQ
-197 SGKLSDAEG
+197 SGKLSDDKDYS
-206 FTDYA
+206 DYA
-211 GSGRNKIFFGA
+211 GSGKNKIFFGKSA
-222 NSNFQIQNI
+222 NFQIKNI

-236 TNFEL
+236 TDFEL

-281 NGDPDGKWSLA
+281 NGDPEGKWSLA

-348 TPGPGPT
+348 TPGPEPT

-368 QGNFTIDDKSLA
+368 QGKFTIEDKKLPA
-380 EGLTYIWKHD
+380 GATYVWTWGGAK
-390 AQYHYMKASAFVGGK
+390 YGMKASAYIDGK
-405 SYASESWLVSPE
+405 NLASESWLISPE
-417 IDLSSEKAAFLSFMH
+417 IDLTSEKAAFLTFEH
-432 TANKFPA
+432 AANKFPA
-439 GKTAKD
+439 GKNVAD

-460 LTVPTWPAGTD
+460 LTIPTWPSGKD
-471 WIFVSSGSIDL
+471 WTFVSSGSIDL

-498 KDGESGSWE
+498 KDGESGTWE
-507 INNVLVKAEGTT
+507 IKNVLVKDEGTT
-519 EPVGPTPEPEPSE
+519 EPVGPTPEPEPTD
-532 PTTVTWDVS
+532 PTSVTWDVS
-541 KGTNAYD
+541 KGVKAYD
-548 ADVIEGAK
+548 AKVKEGDK
-556 KYKGFKLGTSK
+556 TYNGFKLGTK
-567 NAGSLDITIV
+567 ELAGSLDITIP

-586 AAAYKG
+586 ASAYTD
-592 KTASLSFSLGE
+592 KTASISFSLGE

-608 IELKELV
+608 IELKGLV

-624 MSEADIAAKQSFTIN
+624 MSEADIAAKQSFIIN

-661 GTDSRAVVWNIVTE
+661 VKDARAVVWNIVTE

>member
-1 MYNFSIFV
+1 
-9 EDLLVHS
+9 
-16 EIKSNQINT
+16 
-25 NTMKIKHLFLSVLAM
+25 MKIKHLFLSVLAM

-231 TLPSS
+231 TLPGS
-236 TNFEL
+236 TDFEL

-248 GQSEASNVFNHDEF
+248 GMNEASNVFSHDEF
-262 KVYVSND
+262 KVYLSND
-269 GSKYVELAYTFA
+269 GKKYVEIEYAFA

-292 SSKFTVPA
+292 SSKFTVPS
-300 GTTALYIYFQCTK
+300 GTTALYIYFACNK
-313 ASVYSIDDVT
+313 ASVYSIDDVS

-348 TPGPGPT
+348 TPGPEPT

-432 TANKFPA
+432 TANKFPE

-507 INNVLVKAEGTT
+507 IKDVLVKAEGTT
-519 EPVGPTPEPEPSE
+519 EPVEPTPEPEE
-532 PTTVTWDVS
+532 PIEGGVTVSAEKDYLAANITGVLDDVISYENTSDYSGNAVTELRVYKGQSLTVT
-541 KGTNAYD
+541 
-548 ADVIEGAK
+548 AK
-556 KYKGFKLGTSK
+556 KGY
-567 NAGSLDITIV
+567 TIC
-577 AGVSKVTFN
+577 KVKFLC
-586 AAAYKG
+586 
-592 KTASLSFSLGE
+592 TA
-603 TEIKK
+603 
-608 IELKELV
+608 
-615 SISGNPPFT
+615 NN
-624 MSEADIAAKQSFTIN
+624 DAKQGFYLTSPVTVDSG
-639 IAELNGGK
+639 ATSASTGSGK
-647 PLEKAMTVKATSVK
+647 EGVITVTGNTTSVK
-661 GTDSRAVVWNIVTE
+661 YTADKNQMRVTKLTVVYKKVE

>member
-1 MYNFSIFV
+1 
-9 EDLLVHS
+9 
-16 EIKSNQINT
+16 
-25 NTMKIKHLFLSVLAM
+25 MKIKHLFLSVLAM

-231 TLPSS
+231 TLPGS
-236 TNFEL
+236 TDFEL

-248 GQSEASNVFNHDEF
+248 GMNEASNVFSHDEF
-262 KVYVSND
+262 KVYLSND
-269 GSKYVELAYTFA
+269 GKKYVEIEYAFA

-292 SSKFTVPA
+292 SSKFTVPS
-300 GTTALYIYFQCTK
+300 GTTALYIYFACNK
-313 ASVYSIDDVT
+313 ASVYSIDDVS

-348 TPGPGPT
+348 TPGPEPT

-460 LTVPTWPAGTD
+460 LTIPTWPAGTD

-507 INNVLVKAEGTT
+507 IKEVLVKAEGTT
-519 EPVGPTPEPEPSE
+519 EPVGPTPEPEE
-532 PTTVTWDVS
+532 PIEGGVTVSAEKDYLAANITGVLDDVISYENTSDYGGNAVTELRVYKGQSLTVT
-541 KGTNAYD
+541 
-548 ADVIEGAK
+548 AK
-556 KYKGFKLGTSK
+556 KGY
-567 NAGSLDITIV
+567 TIC
-577 AGVSKVTFN
+577 KVKFLC
-586 AAAYKG
+586 
-592 KTASLSFSLGE
+592 TA
-603 TEIKK
+603 
-608 IELKELV
+608 
-615 SISGNPPFT
+615 NN
-624 MSEADIAAKQSFTIN
+624 DAKQGFYLTSPVTVDSG
-639 IAELNGGK
+639 ATSASTGSGK
-647 PLEKAMTVKATSVK
+647 EGVITVTGNTTSVK
-661 GTDSRAVVWNIVTE
+661 YTADKNQMRVTKLTVVYKKVE

>member
-1 MYNFSIFV
+1 
-9 EDLLVHS
+9 
-16 EIKSNQINT
+16 
-25 NTMKIKHLFLSVLAM
+25 MKIKHLFLSVLAM

-74 TKTVA
+74 TQTVA

-231 TLPSS
+231 TLPGS
-236 TNFEL
+236 TDFEL

-248 GQSEASNVFNHDEF
+248 GMNEASNVFSHDEF
-262 KVYVSND
+262 KVYLSND
-269 GSKYVELAYTFA
+269 GKKYVEIEYAFA

-292 SSKFTVPA
+292 SSKFTVPS
-300 GTTALYIYFQCTK
+300 GTTALYIYFACNK
-313 ASVYSIDDVT
+313 ASVYSIDDVS

-348 TPGPGPT
+348 TPGPEPT

-445 FVSVKISKDGTTWDN
+445 FVSVKISKDGKTWDN
-460 LTVPTWPAGTD
+460 LTIPTWPSGKD
-471 WIFVSSGSIDL
+471 WTFVSSGSIDL

-507 INNVLVKAEGTT
+507 IKEVLVKAEGTT
-519 EPVGPTPEPEPSE
+519 EPVEPTPEPEE
-532 PTTVTWDVS
+532 PIEGGVTVSAEKDYLAANITGVLDDVISYENTSDYGGNAVTELRVYKGQSLTVT
-541 KGTNAYD
+541 
-548 ADVIEGAK
+548 AK
-556 KYKGFKLGTSK
+556 KGYTICKVKFLCTANNDAKKGFYLTSPVTVDSG
-567 NAGSLDITIV
+567 ATSASTGSGKEGVIT
-577 AGVSKVTFN
+577 VT
-586 AAAYKG
+586 
-592 KTASLSFSLGE
+592 
-603 TEIKK
+603 
-608 IELKELV
+608 
-615 SISGNPPFT
+615 GNT
-624 MSEADIAAKQSFTIN
+624 
-639 IAELNGGK
+639 
-647 PLEKAMTVKATSVK
+647 TSVK
-661 GTDSRAVVWNIVTE
+661 YTADKNQMRVTKLTVVYKKVE